1 VLQLENLSK
10 SYRGIPA
17 ISNVNFRVDAGE
29 VVGYLGANGSGKST
43 TVKIITGL
51 LQPNEGRVLF
61 HGRNIRED
69 LVSFRGALGY
79 VPEEAHLY
87 TYLSGMEYL
96 QLVGR
101 LRGLRERQI
110 SIKAHRLLQLLGLE
124 SWRHSPISM
133 YSKGMKQRVLIAAA
147 LMHDPQLL
155 IFDEPLSGLD
165 VLSSRLFKDLLL
177 ELTKAGKAVLY
188 ISHVLEVVEQI
199 CSRVV
204 VIAKGKILADASP
217 SKLTELMELANLE
230 SVFAQL
236 VQQEDTRSVARDVV
250 EAIKVH
256 HVYRHSHLRSA
267 GIPRPVTRSASS
279 LTRRGG
285 TGTKSV
291 PPPRSP
297 LSRTILQQRYGL
309 RRWGNEGPASPG
321 SLCDCAPGN
330 GHRLVLV
337 PVVPSTPRTA
347 LLVSGERPLLLCLVF
362 ICCSGSREHLCL
374 GLALP

>member
-1 VLQLENLSK
+1 VLELENISK

-17 ISNVNFRVDAGE
+17 ISDVTFRINAGE

-61 HGRNIRED
+61 QGKNIRHD
-69 LVSFRGALGY
+69 LASFRGMLGY

-87 TYLSGMEYL
+87 TYLSAIEYL

-101 LRGLRERQI
+101 LRGLRERLIQT
-110 SIKAHRLLQLLGLE
+110 KANRLLQLLGLE

-147 LMHDPQLL
+147 LMHDPPLL

-177 ELTKAGKAVLY
+177 ELTAAGKAVLY

-199 CSRVV
+199 CTRVV

-217 SKLTELMELANLE
+217 SELTGMMHLNNLE

-236 VQQEDTRSVARDVV
+236 VQQEDTRSVARELVD
-250 EAIKVH
+250 AIKVQN
-256 HVYRHSHLRSA
+256 V
-267 GIPRPVTRSASS
+267 
-279 LTRRGG
+279 
-285 TGTKSV
+285 
-291 PPPRSP
+291 
-297 LSRTILQQRYGL
+297 
-309 RRWGNEGPASPG
+309 
-321 SLCDCAPGN
+321 
-330 GHRLVLV
+330 
-337 PVVPSTPRTA
+337 
-347 LLVSGERPLLLCLVF
+347 
-362 ICCSGSREHLCL
+362 
-374 GLALP
+374 